1 MSRNQHRDLDGPSQA
16 FQATTSQLQSEA
28 GLRPD
33 SILRIQV
40 LIIELDSGQ
49 GKHPRRNTHT
59 DDLTVRHPVPC
70 IVEAET
76 AKSPVNR
83 RDKVLRS
90 PKR

>member
-1 MSRNQHRDLDGPSQA
+1 MAPSQA
-16 FQATTSQLQSEA
+16 FQATTSQLPPEA

-33 SILRIQV
+33 GIQRIQV
-40 LIIELDSGQ
+40 PIIDLNPGQ
-49 GKHPRRNTHT
+49 GKHPRRNTDT

-70 IVEAET
+70 IVGAET

-83 RDKVLRS
+83 RDNVLRS